1 MNGHKRKSKKTRNL
15 QEKSSIPPR
24 RDPCLFKVALP
35 RIFSLRIFFC
45 SLISFPFCFVFCLK
59 KKKIFFLVVCVYAHA
74 AIFPKR
80 WNERRWN
87 AGQWEKGK
95 KETTQRSKHEMG
107 EKAFFGTNRK
117 PLRAGL

>member
-59 KKKIFFLVVCVYAHA
+59 KKKNLFPCSVCVRTRRYIPEAM
-74 AIFPKR
+74 
-80 WNERRWN
+80 ER
-87 AGQWEKGK
+87 
-95 KETTQRSKHEMG
+95 ETMECGAMG
-107 EKAFFGTNRK
+107 EGQKRNDAKKQT
-117 PLRAGL
+117 